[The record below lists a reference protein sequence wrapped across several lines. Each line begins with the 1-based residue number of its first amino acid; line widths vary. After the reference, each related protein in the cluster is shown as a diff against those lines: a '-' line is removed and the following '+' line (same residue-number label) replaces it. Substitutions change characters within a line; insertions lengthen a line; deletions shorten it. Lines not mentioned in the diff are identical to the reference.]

1 MFGLQRV
8 SRSSF
13 AILAIVA
20 LVGAA
25 MVVASAQAGRQAA
38 QASVTVL
45 SPKAGSSIAGT
56 TVVLRLRTSGFRITD
71 QATTIRR
78 GEGHFH
84 VFLDKR
90 PFVAVYG
97 LKFVFRGQKAGAHVL
112 RVEPVNSGHM
122 PAAGLKPITVR
133 FRTT

>member
-13 AILAIVA
+13 AVLAIV
-20 LVGAA
+20 GAA
-25 MVVASAQAGRQAA
+25 IVVASAQAGRQAA

-45 SPKAGSSIAGT
+45 SPKTGSSIAGT
-56 TVVLRLRTSGFRITD
+56 TVVLRLQTSGFRITD

-78 GEGHFH
+78 GESHFH

-122 PAAGLKPITVR
+122 PAAGLKAITVR